1 MSTNSYLEFYLTL
14 LGWIINNGLW
24 NVLLDTGLFA
34 APLGAIILQE
44 WLSARQQG
52 ADEGNKGI
60 LSVARVENRLWM
72 AYLVLMFACAP
83 LLPLNLT
90 SLRLDAQA
98 SQRCGISVAQPNET
112 AWGVTFDTLGDQS
125 ANVPVW
131 WYLVH
136 TLSKGVTA
144 AGTAAIPCA
153 PDIRQIRMD
162 IDETRI
168 HDQVLLQE
176 VADFTKDCYGR
187 SRARLFSQRPVLSK
201 EEDFDTSWIGSR
213 LFLDTPGYYTQD
225 RSRLPRANWPYDNVR
240 DATLPH
246 PDNGGGYPSCR
257 QWWNDPGIGLRSR
270 LVEQIDPSL
279 WTRLSAWLTGRTT
292 GEIQDITLRELV
304 SPRLQ
309 ALTMAPGQIYQEY
322 GGGSRGDSLGH
333 RLNNLAT
340 NTGLAIGSLSNYAS
354 LNALRSALPMIQ
366 AFLILA
372 TIICLPLILLIST
385 YQLKVLMT
393 LTFALF
399 TLHMLTFWWE
409 LARWVD
415 SSMLDTLYRNVALG
429 DRLLLT
435 LPSAGLDDGTVTAQ
449 VITYVM
455 GAMFIVLPML
465 FLGAM
470 SWAGY
475 SVGAA
480 MQSTMRAGGQTS
492 HDAGSQGIS
501 LGMSVIKKGK
511 K

>member
-52 ADEGNKGI
+52 ADEGNKGL
-60 LSVARVENRLWM
+60 LSVARVENRLWL

-83 LLPLNLT
+83 LLPVNLT
-90 SLRLDAQA
+90 NLRLDAQA

-112 AWGVTFDTLGDQS
+112 AWGVTFDTLGEQS

-144 AGTAAIPCA
+144 AGTAAIPCT
-153 PDIRQIRMD
+153 PDIRQIRME

-176 VADFTKDCYGR
+176 VADFTRDCYGR
-187 SRARLFSQRPVLSK
+187 SRARLFTQHPVLSK
-201 EEDFDTSWIGSR
+201 EEDFAASWIGSAY
-213 LFLDTPGYYTQD
+213 FLDTAGFYDRD
-225 RSRLPRANWPYDNVR
+225 RSRAPRPSWPYDDVR
-240 DATLPH
+240 DATLPRL
-246 PDNGGGYPSCR
+246 DNGAGYPSCR
-257 QWWNDPGIGLRSR
+257 QWWADSGIGLRSR
-270 LVEQIDPSL
+270 LVEQVDPSL
-279 WTRLSAWLTGRTT
+279 WTRLSGWLSGRSTA
-292 GEIQDITLRELV
+292 EIQYVTLRELV

-309 ALTMAPGQIYQEY
+309 SLTMSPGQIYQEY
-322 GGGSRGDSLGH
+322 GGSSRGDSLGH

-340 NTGLAIGSLSNYAS
+340 NSGLALGALGNYAS
-354 LNALRSALPMIQ
+354 MNALRTALPMVQ

-372 TIICLPLILLIST
+372 TIICVPLVLLIST

-415 SSMLDTLYRNVALG
+415 SSMLDTLYRNVSLG
-429 DRLLLT
+429 DRLLLSI
-435 LPSAGLDDGTVTAQ
+435 PPAGFEDGTLSAQ
-449 VITYVM
+449 VIMYVM

-475 SVGAA
+475 SVGSA
-480 MQSTMRAGGQTS
+480 MQNGLTRGSQAS

-501 LGMSVIKKGK
+501 QSMALLKGGRK
-511 K
+511 

>member
-1 MSTNSYLEFYLTL
+1 E
-14 LGWIINNGLW
+14 
-24 NVLLDTGLFA
+24 
-34 APLGAIILQE
+34 
-44 WLSARQQG
+44 
-52 ADEGNKGI
+52 
-60 LSVARVENRLWM
+60 
-72 AYLVLMFACAP
+72 
-83 LLPLNLT
+83 
-90 SLRLDAQA
+90 
-98 SQRCGISVAQPNET
+98 
-112 AWGVTFDTLGDQS
+112 
-125 ANVPVW
+125 
-131 WYLVH
+131 
-136 TLSKGVTA
+136 
-144 AGTAAIPCA
+144 
-153 PDIRQIRMD
+153 
-162 IDETRI
+162 
-168 HDQVLLQE
+168 
-176 VADFTKDCYGR
+176 
-187 SRARLFSQRPVLSK
+187 
-201 EEDFDTSWIGSR
+201 
-213 LFLDTPGYYTQD
+213 
-225 RSRLPRANWPYDNVR
+225 
-240 DATLPH
+240 
-246 PDNGGGYPSCR
+246 
-257 QWWNDPGIGLRSR
+257 
-270 LVEQIDPSL
+270 PSL
-279 WTRLSAWLTGRTT
+279 WTRLSGWLTGRTT

-449 VITYVM
+449 VIMYVM

-470 SWAGY
+470 GWAGY

-480 MQSTMRAGGQTS
+480 MQTAMNNGSQASQN
-492 HDAGSQGIS
+492 AGSQGIS
-501 LGMSVIKKGK
+501 MGLSLLSRK
-511 K
+511 

>member
-1 MSTNSYLEFYLTL
+1 M
-14 LGWIINNGLW
+14 
-24 NVLLDTGLFA
+24 
-34 APLGAIILQE
+34 
-44 WLSARQQG
+44 
-52 ADEGNKGI
+52 
-60 LSVARVENRLWM
+60 
-72 AYLVLMFACAP
+72 
-83 LLPLNLT
+83 
-90 SLRLDAQA
+90 
-98 SQRCGISVAQPNET
+98 
-112 AWGVTFDTLGDQS
+112 
-125 ANVPVW
+125 
-131 WYLVH
+131 H

-168 HDQVLLQE
+168 YDQVLLQE

-187 SRARLFSQRPVLSK
+187 SRARLFTQRPVLNK

-225 RSRLPRANWPYDNVR
+225 RSRLPRASWPFDDVR

-257 QWWNDPGIGLRSR
+257 QWWADAGIGLRSR

-279 WTRLSAWLTGRTT
+279 WTRLSGWLTGRTT

-340 NTGLAIGSLSNYAS
+340 NTGLAIGSLGNYAS
-354 LNALRSALPMIQ
+354 LNALRTALPMIQ

-415 SSMLDTLYRNVALG
+415 SSMLDTLYHNVALG

-435 LPSAGLDDGTVTAQ
+435 LPTAGLDDGTVTAQ

-475 SVGAA
+475 SVGSGVES
-480 MQSTMRAGGQTS
+480 MLSRGSQSS
-492 HDAGSQGIS
+492 HAAGSQGIS
-501 LGMSVIKKGK
+501 LGTSMIKAGKGK
-511 K
+511 